1 MSLKII
7 MDTNDIERNE
17 MNVNAMGGTEMMQKS
32 LHERLP
38 TDIRDKFQII
48 PSRVRSLDSNKLPI
62 LWLHD
67 LVEDP
72 ESEHL
77 KDPQSRSRFKRVNRF
92 KERYCTNP

>member
-48 PSRVRSLDSNKLPI
+48 PSRVRSLDL
-62 LWLHD
+62 
-67 LVEDP
+67 
-72 ESEHL
+72 
-77 KDPQSRSRFKRVNRF
+77 
-92 KERYCTNP
+92 